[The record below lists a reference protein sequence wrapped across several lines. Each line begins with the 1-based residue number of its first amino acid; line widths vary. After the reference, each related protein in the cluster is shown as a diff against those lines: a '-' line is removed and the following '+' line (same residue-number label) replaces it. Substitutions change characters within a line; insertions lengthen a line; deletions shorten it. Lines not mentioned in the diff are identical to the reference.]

1 MQKSSKIKNLDTT
14 VDRPSQVDLI
24 IEGLKMKSRLSAKDK
39 RRFAMNLGKLA
50 ARVDPDKP
58 LRGAQQIIKR
68 SKQEGIEEKRKR
80 YFRFPN
86 EDAPDTGRG
95 GEYASNPATFV
106 ALAEAAGEE
115 LSKSPNQKI
124 IDRHRK
130 DAFKS
135 LLRGSSFMPEFIPSN
150 ASDMDAKQV
159 LEEYA
164 STLATAIEQRTKI
177 QDLWKILDNTP
188 IKLER
193 VSEEYEE
200 RSASP
205 HGEVATVNPD
215 LLQQQIFA
223 RFPCDKAYFA
233 PGEEDYPTHSSN
245 WYFPLIELGH
255 LAWRTKVRVFR
266 LPNEMQNSFTNFH
279 TGSSI
284 TWDDGTITRDGTVSD
299 ADLNKLFIWLK
310 THNIEQTNFPELE
323 PEIDG
328 FGWEETWV
336 SILFKVGLQVIRDD
350 NDQVLVVLNCEHGF
364 AKDGEDGLYFLID
377 HDEDILKRKE
387 ADAIKHQFGLA
398 QLRTVIV
405 ESHKFSVVHSDFTEV
420 DASDRPNV
428 WAIMPGYWPDPW
440 DFEEGE
446 EECFIDKNDRKDLEN
461 ILYSIGWTEN
471 EILAEILL
479 GSALDNMSFY
489 PSRSQ
494 MDPKSEI
501 FRTGS
506 LGASLLHNAS
516 KASKENKI
524 TDLLIERVA
533 LTANSGL
540 EFYEAMLEEHRAA
553 INQI

>member
-1 MQKSSKIKNLDTT
+1 MPKSSKIKNLDTT

-24 IEGLKMKSRLSAKDK
+24 IESLKTKSRLSAKDK

-50 ARVDPDKP
+50 ARVEPDKP

-86 EDAPDTGRG
+86 EDAPDTDRG

-115 LSKSPNQKI
+115 LSNSPDQKI

-135 LLRGSSFMPEFIPSN
+135 LLLGSSFMPEFVPSN

-164 STLATAIEQRTKI
+164 LALASAIEKRTKI
-177 QDLWKILDNTP
+177 QDLWKVLDNTP

-193 VSEEYEE
+193 VSEADEE
-200 RSASP
+200 KYVSP
-205 HGEVATVNPD
+205 HGEVAAVSPE
-215 LLQQQIFA
+215 LLQQQHFSWHKS
-223 RFPCDKAYFA
+223 DKAYFA
-233 PGEEDYPTHSSN
+233 PGEEDYYTHSKDWS
-245 WYFPLIELGH
+245 YPLIELGH
-255 LAWRTKVRVFR
+255 LAWRTKVRVFT
-266 LPNEMQNSFTNFH
+266 LPSKIQTAFTTADTYTH
-279 TGSSI
+279 TDWEQQEIS
-284 TWDDGTITRDGTVSD
+284 TDTDTN
-299 ADLNKLFIWLK
+299 ANKLSLWLQS
-310 THNIEQTNFPELE
+310 HNITQTDFPDLE
-323 PEIDG
+323 SETEG
-328 FGWEETWV
+328 FGWDETWI
-336 SILFKVGLQVIRDD
+336 SIFFKVGLQITRGD
-350 NDQVLVVLNCEHGF
+350 NDQVLVVLNCERSLSSHR
-364 AKDGEDGLYFLID
+364 DGLYFLI
-377 HDEDILKRKE
+377 EPQEYLLKEKE
-387 ADAIKHQFGLA
+387 ASAIKYNFNLSQV
-398 QLRTVIV
+398 RTVYV
-405 ESHKFSVVHSDFTEV
+405 EENKFSVVHADFSEEELQKSL
-420 DASDRPNV
+420 A
-428 WAIMPGYWPDPW
+428 WAIMPGYWPDPS
-440 DFEEGE
+440 DFWEGE
-446 EECFIDKNDRKDLEN
+446 EECFIDKNDRSDLEN

-471 EILAEILL
+471 KVFAEILL
-479 GSALDNMSFY
+479 GSASDNMSFY

-540 EFYEAMLEEHRAA
+540 QFYEAMLEEYRAA
-553 INQI
+553 IGRI